1 MTEALVHYEAG
12 KPPLK
17 VRFGGRYPNFT
28 LEADKLRARALAEL
42 DPLCDD
48 FLEIASTV
56 FVADSTVSRGGAVR
70 SQMGQKWR
78 RDLSF
83 TIPVR
88 RPDIWR
94 KPELAEALT
103 DAVTFL
109 TEDNVHFEF
118 VEGEFARPREP
129 FLEFDPAGPQF
140 EANEVILF
148 SGGLDSFAGA
158 LETLA
163 TTSHKVLLVSHRSA
177 QKVIPRQ
184 DQLGAYL
191 ADRFPGRVQHLQVK
205 ARRRGAEGKETTQR
219 SRSLLFTAL
228 GWAAAQALRIPR
240 LSFYEN
246 GTISHNLPIS
256 PQVVGTMATRTTHP
270 LALKK
275 LNDLLECLGPGQL
288 GIENRYEW
296 LTKTDVVRRIEQHGG
311 TDQIDRAVSCT
322 NVREQD
328 TLRTHCGAC
337 SQCLDRR
344 FAILAAGLEEHDPP
358 ERYTTDVLL
367 GARERE
373 RSITMAVE
381 WTRHALRLLDLDE
394 RAFMSAFGHE
404 LMQILRGHDNLT
416 RADALRRVHDLHIRH
431 SKAVAGVLE
440 RVVKERAADIVA
452 RRLPASSLVAMHL
465 GQRDDTDFALPSD
478 PRSNA
483 EASDPIGRVA
493 EEDLVPD
500 PSKPLVA
507 AFFDED
513 GTPVVAVEG
522 LGRIKGPPARM
533 AHLLKPKFD
542 AAKISGLAY
551 EDHPFVQLFALACLR
566 DMSKHAIRKNV
577 QRCRQQLSDFYRDV
591 YGVEPDHAL
600 LIQGKQPQGH
610 RLEPDLQ
617 VTTRKR
623 LDRINPG

>member
-1 MTEALVHYEAG
+1 MTEALVYFEAG
-12 KPPLK
+12 KPPLE
-17 VRFGGRYPNFT
+17 VRFGGRYPNFK
-28 LEADKLRARALAEL
+28 LEADKIRARALAKI
-42 DPLCDD
+42 DPICDD

-70 SQMGQKWR
+70 ARMGQQWR

-88 RPDIWR
+88 RLDIWR
-94 KPELAEALT
+94 KPEVVEALT

-109 TEDNVHFEF
+109 TEDNVQFEF
-118 VEGEFARPREP
+118 VEGDFARPREP
-129 FLEFDPAGPQF
+129 FLEFDPSGPQF
-140 EANEVILF
+140 EANEAILF

-163 TTSHKVLLVSHRSA
+163 TTRHKVLLVSHRSA

-184 DQLGAYL
+184 DELGAYL
-191 ADRFPGRVQHLQVK
+191 SEQFPGRVQHLQVK

-228 GWAAAQALRIPR
+228 GWAAAQALKIPR

-275 LNDLLECLGPGQL
+275 LNDLLECLAPGQL

-311 TDQIDRAVSCT
+311 NEQIDRAVSCT
-322 NVREQD
+322 SVREQD
-328 TLRTHCGAC
+328 NLRTHCGAC

-344 FAILAAGLEEHDPP
+344 FAMLAAGLEDHDLP
-358 ERYTTDVLL
+358 ERYATDVLF

-373 RSITMAVE
+373 RSITMALE
-381 WTRHALRLLDLDE
+381 WTRHALRLRDMDE

-404 LMQILRGHDNLT
+404 LMQIIRGHEDLP
-416 RADALRRVHDLHIRH
+416 RAEALRRVRDLHLRH
-431 SKAVAGVLE
+431 SNAVAGVLE
-440 RVVKERAADIVA
+440 RVVKEQAADIVA

-465 GQRDDTDFALPSD
+465 GQQDHTQPALPSD
-478 PRSNA
+478 PR
-483 EASDPIGRVA
+483 ASAKTSGPMESIA
-493 EEDLVPD
+493 EEDVVPD
-500 PSKPLVA
+500 PTKPLVA

-513 GTPVVAVEG
+513 DTPVVAVEG
-522 LGRIKGPPARM
+522 LGRVKGPPAQV
-533 AHLLKPKFD
+533 AHALKPRFD
-542 AAKISGLAY
+542 DARASGLAY
-551 EDHPFVQLFALACLR
+551 DEYPFVQLSALGSLR
-566 DMSKHAIRKNV
+566 NMSKSAIRQNV
-577 QRCRQQLSDFYRDV
+577 RRCRQQLKEFYRDV
-591 YGVEPDHAL
+591 YGAAPDRDL

-617 VTTRKR
+617 VATRER
-623 LDRINPG
+623 TDRINPG

>member
-1 MTEALVHYEAG
+1 MTEALVHLG
-12 KPPLK
+12 SVRPPLE

-28 LEADKLRARALAEL
+28 LEADKLRAKALAEI

-70 SQMGQKWR
+70 TRMGQQWR
-78 RDLSF
+78 RDFSF
-83 TIPVR
+83 TVPVR

-94 KPELAEALT
+94 KPEVVEALT

-118 VEGEFARPREP
+118 VEGDFARPREP

-163 TTSHKVLLVSHRSA
+163 TTRHNVLLVSHRSA

-184 DQLGAYL
+184 DGLGAYL
-191 ADRFPGRVQHLQVK
+191 AEQFPGRVQHLQVK

-240 LSFYEN
+240 ISFYEN

-275 LNDLLECLGPGQL
+275 LNDLLELLDPGQHR
-288 GIENRYEW
+288 IENRYEW
-296 LTKTDVVRRIEQHGG
+296 LTKTDVVRRIEQYGG
-311 TDQIDRAVSCT
+311 TGQIEHAVSCT
-322 NVREQD
+322 SVREQD
-328 TLRTHCGAC
+328 SQRTHCGAC

-344 FAILAAGLEEHDPP
+344 FAILAAGLEEHDPAV
-358 ERYTTDVLL
+358 RYATDVLFD
-367 GARERE
+367 ARERD
-373 RSITMAVE
+373 RSVTMALE
-381 WTRHALRLLDLDE
+381 WTRHALRLRELDD
-394 RAFMSAFGHE
+394 RGFMSAFGHE
-404 LMQILRGHDNLT
+404 LMQIVRGHDDLT
-416 RADALRRVHDLHIRH
+416 RAEALRRVRDLHIRH
-431 SKAVAGVLE
+431 SNAVAGVLE
-440 RVVKERAADIVA
+440 RAVQENARDIVA

-465 GQRDDTDFALPSD
+465 GQQDDTQPALPSD
-478 PRSNA
+478 PRPNA
-483 EASDPIGRVA
+483 EAAVSIGDVT

-507 AFFDED
+507 AFFDEGD
-513 GTPVVAVEG
+513 TPVVAVEG
-522 LGRIKGPPARM
+522 LGRIKGAPAM
-533 AHLLKPKFD
+533 VAHALKPAFD
-542 AAKISGLAY
+542 EARASGLAHD
-551 EDHPFVQLFALACLR
+551 EHPFVQLATLTCLGR
-566 DMSKHAIRKNV
+566 MNKGAIRKNV
-577 QRCRQQLSDFYRDV
+577 QRCRQQLSAFYQSV
-591 YGVEPDHAL
+591 HGIAPDRTL
-600 LIQGKQPQGH
+600 LIQGKQPRGH

-617 VTTRKR
+617 VSTRER
-623 LDRINPG
+623 IDRIDPR